1 MLSARLA
8 LTLKHP
14 WPFAVCHMG
23 KRIENRSWLPGARL
37 SEGEWF
43 FIHGGRVPMGEALED
58 LADIGRWLLRTYGV
72 PPGWND
78 VKLFEVVACKGLVAA
93 ARFGGAVTKHDSPW
107 FEGPYGWVLSEVVV
121 LPEPVP
127 CKGAQGLWTVP
138 PEPLAA
144 ARAQLETL
152 QEQAAMPT
160 MRG

>member
-1 MLSARLA
+1 MIRARLA

-23 KRIENRSWLPGARL
+23 KTIENRSWLPGARL
-37 SEGEWF
+37 SVGEWF
-43 FIHGGRVPMGEALED
+43 FIHGGQVPMGEALED
-58 LADIGRWLLRTYGV
+58 LADTGRWLLQTYGA
-72 PPGWND
+72 PPGWDD
-78 VKLFEVVACKGLVAA
+78 VLLRDIVACKGLVAV
-93 ARFGGAVTKHDSPW
+93 ARFGGAVAKHSSPW

-121 LPEPVP
+121 FPEPVP

-152 QEQAAMPT
+152 QGKAATPT